1 MRHHPPLPLPPA
13 LSLFLLSHLAAGSLL
28 RGGAPRRRRH
38 QHLAPAPHPT
48 PSSRRSSL
56 VAQQRAAQGAMH
68 DAGGMRRTVEEELTR
83 ALEAKRHLE
92 EKLRS
97 LLEARG
103 RAVS

>member
-1 MRHHPPLPLPPA
+1 
-13 LSLFLLSHLAAGSLL
+13 
-28 RGGAPRRRRH
+28 
-38 QHLAPAPHPT
+38 
-48 PSSRRSSL
+48 
-56 VAQQRAAQGAMH
+56 MH